1 MDGLYDIDMYF
12 ITVQTGLGSPSFYVA
27 WCSSFPNDVSFS
39 VRPFAWQI
47 KKLHDHLL
55 TPLLILFFPFTLFK
69 KSKGTVHLYY
79 SLTTL
84 NSPKLTR
91 LHLNRTINHHAN
103 LRQDLDR

>member
-1 MDGLYDIDMYF
+1 MDGLYEIDMI

-27 WCSSFPNDVSFS
+27 CVPVPNDVSFS
-39 VRPFAWQI
+39 VRPSAWRI

-55 TPLLILFFPFTLFK
+55 TPLLILFSLLPFK
-69 KSKGTVHLYY
+69 KKKGTVHLYY

-84 NSPKLTR
+84 NSPELIH